1 MTSSFQRNFH
11 ERYFGEK
18 QKSKIHFPLK
28 QKKNRVTIF
37 SARDTRDSVTFDLPV
52 PAFIH
57 NSASFV
63 PTSDDE
69 IKFRNHPNILPQ
81 RLRDWAFGG
90 HERTNG
96 KFVFFFPL
104 FFGIPG
110 RTKSARTRNYVKSF
124 SFFLLAERRRE
135 KEKRREYKID
145 DVLKEYPRRSFRQ
158 LYKILS

>member
-28 QKKNRVTIF
+28 KKNRVTIF

-96 KFVFFFPL
+96 KFVFFFSPPFRNSRSHEVSKDSQL
-104 FFGIPG
+104 RKKFFF
-110 RTKSARTRNYVKSF
+110 F
-124 SFFLLAERRRE
+124 SPRRE
-135 KEKRREYKID
+135 KSGEREAPGVQNRR
-145 DVLKEYPRRSFRQ
+145 RA
-158 LYKILS
+158 